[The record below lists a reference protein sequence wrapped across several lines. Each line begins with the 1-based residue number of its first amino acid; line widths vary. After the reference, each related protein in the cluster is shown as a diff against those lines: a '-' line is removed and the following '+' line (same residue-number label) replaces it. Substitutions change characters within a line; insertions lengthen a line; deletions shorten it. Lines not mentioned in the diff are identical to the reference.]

1 MIVNF
6 RKVIDRIDSLPTLSP
21 VANQIAAMVND
32 PNSDAKKIA
41 AVLRNDPA
49 LTAKVLKLVNSP
61 YYAIPG
67 GVSDVSTAI
76 SFLGFNT
83 LYQLVL
89 SVSVLSVLSTK
100 QEGGLSPFEL
110 WKYSVGCATMGELLA
125 EHVMYPETSIC
136 FTAGL
141 LHDIGKIALLR
152 VAPEKFQ
159 EAVNL
164 AHREGI
170 SLNKAALDAGL
181 PNHQTV
187 GSRLAEKWRFPMPLR
202 IAINYQRYLADTS
215 RATLA
220 RNMGIF
226 VDITAMADIMVRR
239 YKFGDP
245 GDDVFPEVDDT
256 LMERMRIKEE
266 DFDVFEEKM
275 HKATQR
281 SKIVLELAG
290 ETS

>member
-32 PNSDAKKIA
+32 PGSDAKKIA

-100 QEGGLSPFEL
+100 NEGDLSPFEL
-110 WKYSVGCATMGELLA
+110 WKYSVGCATMGEILA
-125 EHVMYPETSIC
+125 DHVMYPETSIC

-141 LHDIGKIALLR
+141 LHDIGKIALMR

-159 EAVNL
+159 EAVTI
-164 AHREGI
+164 AREQDI
-170 SLNKAALDAGL
+170 PLNKAALDAGL

-202 IAINYQRYLADTS
+202 IAINYQRYLTDSS
-215 RATLA
+215 RSTLA

-226 VDITAMADIMVRR
+226 VDITAMADIMVRSF
-239 YKFGDP
+239 KFGDA
-245 GDDVFPEVDDT
+245 GDDILPEVDET
-256 LMERMRIKEE
+256 LMDRMRVTEE
-266 DFDVFEEKM
+266 DFPVFEEKM
-275 HKATQR
+275 HDATQR
-281 SKIVLELAG
+281 SKIILELAS
-290 ETS
+290 E